1 MIGPLPP
8 TEPTLE
14 KRIQDQRY
22 IEAGPYLKKAAAQAL
37 IVITDLCEARGY
49 TTDAIT
55 ARAELAQAMAI
66 AEGEL

>member
-1 MIGPLPP
+1 M
-8 TEPTLE
+8 
-14 KRIQDQRY
+14 KS
-22 IEAGPYLKKAAAQAL
+22 AAFGNQAAREAQAL